1 MTFRFLQLAGFTG
14 RRTVMTK
21 SIFLDLS
28 PSKPVRLS
36 SNPSITLTDAEDHIC
51 TLLDDFTR
59 ELKQAKDISTSCR
72 VAGGWVRD
80 KVFTNVSNQFSC
92 S

>member
-1 MTFRFLQLAGFTG
+1 
-14 RRTVMTK
+14 MTK
-21 SIFLDLS
+21 SLFLDLS

-59 ELKQAKDISTSCR
+59 ELKQAKGISTSCR

-80 KVFTNVSNQFSC
+80 KVFYEHSQPVFLVLKTRSYLA
-92 S
+92 